1 MSSYV
6 DDIKKWSKYIVNK
19 KKVQKRNKLLTYPIS
34 GPSNVPSRQIPFP
47 EPDDPAEYGF
57 NEHHPHLEC

>member
-1 MSSYV
+1 MVKIY
-6 DDIKKWSKYIVNK
+6 SKQ
-19 KKVQKRNKLLTYPIS
+19 KKVQKRNKLVTYPIS

-47 EPDDPAEYGF
+47 EPDDPAESGF